1 MNKLLTITAVAAAA
15 AGALSLPG
23 LASAADVTGAW
34 KVTVSFGD
42 MTFHT
47 NCDFTQAGAALTGTC
62 IAADPPQE
70 GAPAPKAAAV
80 TGSVDGSNVKF
91 GYDIMLGDMPL
102 HLDYTGA
109 LDTDTS
115 MKGNIGAGDMQIPFT
130 ATKG

>member
-1 MNKLLTITAVAAAA
+1 MKKLLILAAAA
-15 AGALSLPG
+15 AALTLPG
-23 LASAADVTGAW
+23 LASAADLTGAW

-47 NCDFTQAGAALTGTC
+47 NCAFTQNAAALTGACTP
-62 IAADPPQE
+62 ADPPAD
-70 GAPAPKAAAV
+70 GAPAPKPAPV

-91 GYDIMLGDMPL
+91 SYDIMLGDMPL
-102 HLDYTGA
+102 HLDYVGA
-109 LDTDTS
+109 LESDTS

>member
-1 MNKLLTITAVAAAA
+1 MNKLLIAAAA
-15 AGALSLPG
+15 ACALSLPG

-34 KVTVSFGD
+34 KVVVSFGD

-47 NCDFTQAGAALTGTC
+47 NCAFTQAGAALSGTC
-62 IAADPPQE
+62 TAADPAPD
-70 GAPAPKAAAV
+70 GAPAPKPTAV

-91 GYDIMLGDMPL
+91 AYDITMGDMPL
-102 HLDYTGA
+102 HLDYLGV
-109 LDTDTS
+109 LDSDTS